1 MPRFGK
7 SIWDASIMN
16 TGALELDAVFAGYGP
31 IRVLDAVSLALPK
44 GSRLALLGRNGAG
57 KSTLMRAIMGLA
69 THQGGRVL
77 LDGVAISAWP
87 TSRRAR
93 AGLAYVPQTRE
104 IFAGLSV
111 EENLLLGLRQRPTAA
126 LDEAYALF
134 PRLRQRRGHAGS
146 QLSGGEQQMLSIARA
161 LLSQPRV
168 LLLDEPLEGLAPQLV
183 AEVMAALTRLGDA
196 GDLTILLAE
205 QHIETALACTDTAVI
220 LDRGRVV
227 WAGPSADL
235 AAQGDTIERHLGL
248 ATGAGFK
255 GSWWS

>member
-16 TGALELDAVFAGYGP
+16 IGALELDAVFAGYGP
-31 IRVLDAVSLALPK
+31 IHVLEAVSLALPK
-44 GSRLALLGRNGAG
+44 GARLALLGRNGAG

-69 THQGGRVL
+69 TRQGGQVL
-77 LDGVAISAWP
+77 LDGVDISALSP
-87 TSRRAR
+87 SRRAR

-111 EENLLLGLRQRPTAA
+111 EENLKLGLRRRPTAA

-134 PRLRQRRGHAGS
+134 PRLRDRRLHAGS

-168 LLLDEPLEGLAPQLV
+168 LLLDEPLEGLAPLL
-183 AEVMAALTRLGDA
+183 ADEVMAALARLGDA
-196 GDLTILLAE
+196 GSLTILLAE
-205 QHIETALACTDTAVI
+205 HQIETALAATDTAAI

-227 WAGPSADL
+227 WTGPSAEL
-235 AAQGDTIERHLGL
+235 AAQSATIERYLGL
-248 ATGAGFK
+248 QVDIEG
-255 GSWWS
+255 